1 MVQLQTPVS
10 DDDVDIDLERGRSV
24 DGELQVHVEVIRC
37 DGGRVGGME
46 QTTTPA
52 AARAPFRSG
61 LVNGND
67 IRDGWNSDGHH
78 CDTNLRLSHDG
89 HQR

>member
-10 DDDVDIDLERGRSV
+10 DDDVDIYLERGRSV
-24 DGELQVHVEVIRC
+24 DGEQQVHVEVIRC

-52 AARAPFRSG
+52 ATPG
-61 LVNGND
+61 LGLLNEND